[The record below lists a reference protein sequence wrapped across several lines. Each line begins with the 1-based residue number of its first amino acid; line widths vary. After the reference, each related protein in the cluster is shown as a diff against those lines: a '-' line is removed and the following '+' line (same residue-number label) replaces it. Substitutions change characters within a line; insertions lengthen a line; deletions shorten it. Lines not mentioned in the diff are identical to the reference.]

1 MDTDVLIIIPARG
14 GSKGIPRKNLRI
26 LAGHPLIW
34 YVIQTSKKASCH
46 IVVTT
51 EDEEIAEV
59 AETYGAQV
67 IARPKALAEDDIPLD
82 PVILHAWAQSERKWQ
97 TIFNWVITIQPTSP
111 LISTK
116 TIKDALAYAQTKNLD
131 SCLAVSDARALYWG
145 GSTSAPYPHFQERLN
160 RQWLPAF
167 WKETGGIVISNRK
180 LLLQGQRI
188 GGKTGLYPIPNQ
200 ESIDIDSYDD
210 LVVAEHRIQAPKVAI
225 RTIGNQQLGLGHVYR
240 TLTLASR
247 LFTPHL
253 DFYVDSSSSLAAQL
267 IKDHNYPVYNVTND
281 NNFIAIIESKGYD
294 LIINDILDTNSEYIT
309 RLRQN
314 NKRVVVNFEDLGS
327 GATEANL
334 VINAL
339 YEYTTPLPNQKFGW
353 QYVCL
358 REEFLRA
365 YYEPKANPQAKNLL
379 ITFGGADP
387 GNLTCLALQ
396 AAAEALGN
404 CNAELDVVI
413 GLGNPRIQEISTLVD
428 QVSKCFSDLRL
439 HTHVKRMSSL
449 MHRADL
455 AITSNGRTVFELA
468 SCGVPM
474 ISISQNY
481 REASHTFGRLNGG
494 VIDLGLAE
502 HVTIAQLAQ
511 NIRDVWLAPE
521 KRLQMQ
527 ASLLMFDFRKGVD
540 RVIRCIKETYLDW
553 RNQHYDFSTT
563 L

>member
-1 MDTDVLIIIPARG
+1 MF
-14 GSKGIPRKNLRI
+14 
-26 LAGHPLIW
+26 
-34 YVIQTSKKASCH
+34 
-46 IVVTT
+46 
-51 EDEEIAEV
+51 
-59 AETYGAQV
+59 
-67 IARPKALAEDDIPLD
+67 PLD
-82 PVILHAWAQSERKWQ
+82 PVVLHAWEQSESKWQ
-97 TIFNWVITIQPTSP
+97 VSFNWVITIQPTSP
-111 LISTK
+111 LVSTR
-116 TIKDALAYAQTKNLD
+116 TINDALAYAQGEQLD
-131 SCLAVSDARALYWG
+131 SCLAVSDARALYWSG
-145 GSTSAPYPHFQERLN
+145 LTSAPSPHFQERLN

-167 WKETGGIVISNRK
+167 WRETGAIVISHRR

-188 GGKTGLYPIPNQ
+188 GGKTGLYPIPDQ

-210 LVVAEHRIQAPKVAI
+210 WVVAEHRLQAPKVAI

-267 IKDHNYPVYNVTND
+267 IKDHNYPVYSITDDND
-281 NNFIAIIESKGYD
+281 FIARIESKGYD
-294 LIINDILDTNSEYIT
+294 LIINDILDTNYTYII

-314 NKRVVVNFEDLGS
+314 NERVVVNFEDLGS
-327 GATEANL
+327 GAAEANL

-379 ITFGGADP
+379 ITFGGTDP

-396 AAAEALGN
+396 AAGEALDN
-404 CNAELDVVI
+404 CNAVLDVVI

-428 QVSKCFSDLRL
+428 QVSKYFSELRL
-439 HTHVKRMSSL
+439 HTHVKQMSSL
-449 MHRADL
+449 MHKADL

-502 HVTIAQLAQ
+502 NVAMAQLAQ
-511 NIRDVWLAPE
+511 NIRTIWLAPE

-527 ASLLMFDFRKGVD
+527 ANLLMFDLRKGVD
-540 RVIRCIKETYLDW
+540 RVIRCIKETYRDW
-553 RNQHYDFSTT
+553 RNQHHDFSTT